1 MVGPL
6 YVDETYTE
14 ETAAAYNAEHSAE
27 IAEDESKAVKA
38 GDPTGKL
45 IPSNLADNPY
55 QVRLMGDDL
64 DTIIR
69 TDNNGLQTKPY
80 NLLEP
85 AYNEA
90 HRTYWGDNGNNIFFY
105 MFDEVFGNVEI
116 KK

>member
-45 IPSNLADNPY
+45 IPSNL
-55 QVRLMGDDL
+55 DD
-64 DTIIR
+64 I
-69 TDNNGLQTKPY
+69 QS
-80 NLLEP
+80 
-85 AYNEA
+85 
-90 HRTYWGDNGNNIFFY
+90 IFSSCLSSFSNT
-105 MFDEVFGNVEI
+105 F
-116 KK
+116 